1 MLVEAATRKV
11 RADVIGEAERRT
23 LAKILPADA
32 DGVGLTGRR
41 LTNAVNRVVGQ
52 VDPEGVRE
60 RRRLARV
67 ERHVGFSAAEDAMVA
82 LWGRMPA
89 EDGRKVDGRLRELLR
104 GGKGTT
110 PTAASTSPVCEARIR

>member
-1 MLVEAATRKV
+1 M
-11 RADVIGEAERRT
+11 
-23 LAKILPADA
+23 
-32 DGVGLTGRR
+32 
-41 LTNAVNRVVGQ
+41 TNAVNRVVGQ

-110 PTAASTSPVCEARIR
+110 PTAAST